1 MFFYAGNFKVN
12 IVSKNLENEGADE
25 AVLIKSNV
33 DLLAPDFKGN
43 ATNIVLRAMIAHE
56 NFEGFNKIIDG
67 EQNVI
72 PTEEMD
78 DQSDVFYGVGNA
90 CDDVVCGHFT
100 LLEKVSEVHAEGIMK
115 IEPHVIEVTV

>member
-1 MFFYAGNFKVN
+1 MFYFAGNFEVEV
-12 IVSKNLENEGADE
+12 VSKHLENEGAHE

-43 ATNIVLRAMIAHE
+43 ATNIVLRAMLVSE
-56 NFEGFNKIIDG
+56 NFSGFNKIIDG
-67 EQNVI
+67 EQNII

-78 DQSDVFYGVGNA
+78 DQSDVFYGLGNE
-90 CDDVVCGHFT
+90 CDDVMTGHFT
-100 LLEKVSEVHAEGIMK
+100 LLDKVSEVHAEGIMK